1 MSNLRVTQLDS
12 MRRSK
17 RPAAAAPSDVYTKN
31 GLLAPRNVPK
41 VHLPRQED
49 KVIFITNL
57 KGRDCCRVSH

>member
-1 MSNLRVTQLDS
+1 MSNLRVSQLDA

-41 VHLPRQED
+41 IHMPRQED
-49 KVIFITNL
+49 RVIYLTNL
-57 KGRDCCRVSH
+57 KARECCRASQ